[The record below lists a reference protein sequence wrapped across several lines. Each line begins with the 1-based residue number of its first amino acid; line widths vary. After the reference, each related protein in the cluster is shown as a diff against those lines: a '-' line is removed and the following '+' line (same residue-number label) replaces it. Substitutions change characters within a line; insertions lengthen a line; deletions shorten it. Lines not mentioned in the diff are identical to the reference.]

1 MQRWMMFSML
11 HVAVCS
17 YVMFS
22 MLHVAVS
29 MLQFAVI
36 GTALTLVSG
45 LELAVM
51 GPAVKRAM
59 VLFLQMR

>member
-1 MQRWMMFSML
+1 VDDVQQ
-11 HVAVCS
+11 
-17 YVMFS
+17 
-22 MLHVAVS
+22 
-29 MLQFAVI
+29 LQFAVI